1 MLSNNNCWSGS
12 KGSGRGNGMGGGNGM
27 RLRDGSCQ
35 GQGAGRGNRTGL
47 SQNAAGRGFFT
58 RFFQSENP
66 ISRTSTTSATEELLS
81 AIKDLQQQIN
91 DLKGQSGK

>member
-1 MLSNNNCWSGS
+1 MLSNNNCWSGRR
-12 KGSGRGNGMGGGNGM
+12 GSGRGNGAGGGYGM

-47 SQNAAGRGFFT
+47 SQNAPGRGFFT

-66 ISRTSTTSATEELLS
+66 IGRTSATTGTEELLS

-91 DLKGQSGK
+91 DLKDQSGK

>member
-1 MLSNNNCWSGS
+1 
-12 KGSGRGNGMGGGNGM
+12 MGGGNGM

-47 SQNAAGRGFFT
+47 SQNAPGRGFFT